1 MHQSIVAAAF
11 FAVAS
16 CCAYGAQTEP
26 EPRLTFGVVSDI
38 HFSKPGDEN
47 YFVRAL
53 EYFRDHGADGV
64 LCAGDLT
71 ESATVEQLERVAKC
85 WFQVFPDGRAPD
97 GRKVEQLFI
106 YGNHDSDAW
115 KWGGNER
122 TRQIRETPEL
132 SAKYISVTPER
143 RRETWEKIFRE
154 PYVPVWE
161 KTVKGYVFVGAH
173 CGDGVLGDYINKNGE
188 RIAASG
194 KPFFCVQHA
203 HLKGTTFGDWGWG
216 HDSGWAAKALSKY
229 PNAVAFAGHSHYSLT
244 DERSIWQGAF
254 TSLNAASLRYASHEY
269 AMRDNGARAGGYTR
283 WLDWRPRA
291 GTSGFNRDLGQQG
304 MLVTVTDGEIRFK
317 RLEFHFGET
326 LGPDWVVPLG
336 KDAERPY
343 DYATRKA
350 ARKAPEFAEDAVVKV
365 EYKPGRGKDN
375 DKGTVK
381 VSFPSAQTVEGSRVF
396 EYEATAI
403 IAEDDIEIPLETHR
417 FLANDMI
424 LAPSRAGKATN
435 HIEFVCSRLPPKAH
449 VRFAVRPC
457 ECFGNCGRWITSDGS
472 YVTP

>member
-1 MHQSIVAAAF
+1 MIPRKALVPSVLLALALPCAF
-11 FAVAS
+11 VAVA
-16 CCAYGAQTEP
+16 GAP
-26 EPRLTFGVVSDI
+26 PRLTFGVLSDI
-38 HFSKPGDEN
+38 HFREPGDEN
-47 YFVRAL
+47 YFIRAL

-71 ESATVEQLERVAKC
+71 EDAKVEQLERVAKC
-85 WFQVFPDGRAPD
+85 WFQVFPDGKAPD

-115 KWGGNER
+115 KWGGGEKTQR
-122 TRQIRETPEL
+122 IRETLEL
-132 SAKYISVTPER
+132 GNKYISVTPER
-143 RRETWEKIFRE
+143 RKETWEKAFRE

-161 KTVKGYVFVGAH
+161 KAVKGYVFVGAH
-173 CGDGVLGDYINKNGE
+173 CGHGSLGDYIDKNGA

-216 HDSGWAAKALSKY
+216 HDGGEATRALSKY

-269 AMRDNGARAGGYTR
+269 AMRDNGARAGGYRR

-304 MLVTVTDGEIRFK
+304 MLVTVTDGEIRFQ

-336 KDAERPY
+336 KGAERPY
-343 DYATRKA
+343 DYTARKA
-350 ARKAPEFAEDAVVKV
+350 ARKAPEFAADAAVTV
-365 EYKPGRGKDN
+365 EYKPGK

-396 EYEATAI
+396 EYEVTAI

-424 LAPSRAGKATN
+424 LAPSRAGKETN
-435 HIEFVCSRLPPKAH
+435 YIEFACSALPPQAH
-449 VRFAVRPC
+449 VRFAVRPF
-457 ECFGNCGRWITSDGS
+457 ECFGKRGRWISSDGK